1 MKEQELSEIIQK
13 VIIQTFQ
20 TTISV
25 LGFKNNLFIE
35 LNLSAK
41 M

>member
-13 VIIQTFQ
+13 VIIQAFQ

-25 LGFKNNLFIE
+25 LGFKNILFIE
-35 LNLSAK
+35 PNLGPT